1 MKSAIII
8 GGGIAGCSSA
18 YTLAQRG
25 FAVTLL
31 ERQATLAAEASGNP
45 LAVLYPRLTG
55 QNTSLEQLNLHGYLH
70 SLKLIESLG
79 VERCHYLACGV
90 AQLLN
95 NQKAQAR
102 LPAIISAYQNTALFK
117 RMDAVQL
124 NQLADL
130 TLQHE
135 ALYFP
140 QAGGINLQALCHVL
154 TTHANIQVL
163 QHHTALRIERSQQWQ
178 VISANGMKHA
188 ADIIVIANANDAT
201 LLPQSQ
207 HIPLAAVRGQLS
219 YLKATPESAHLKTIV
234 CADGYI
240 TPAIDQVHYLG
251 ASFSQQDSDATL
263 RTADHESNLQL
274 LKDISPG
281 LNQALQNKVISG
293 RVAWRSQTPDYL
305 PAAGQLLDVQALMT
319 GKFYYND
326 EPAKLPW
333 LTGLY
338 VNIGHGSKGFLSAP
352 LCAQVIANHAS
363 DLPSPAP
370 NTLLNALQPNRFIL
384 RKLGLKQL
392 AQHLIP

>member
-1 MKSAIII
+1 MKTAIII
-8 GGGIAGCSSA
+8 GGGIAGCSTA

-25 FAVTLL
+25 FTVTLL
-31 ERQATLAAEASGNP
+31 ERQTTLAAEASGNP

-55 QNTSLEQLNLHGYLH
+55 QDTPLEQLNFYGYFH
-70 SLKLIESLG
+70 SLDLLNSLG
-79 VERCHYLACGV
+79 IERCQYLACGV

-102 LPAIISAYQNTALFK
+102 LPALISAYQNTALFE

-124 NQLADL
+124 SQLAGL

-140 QAGGINLQALCHVL
+140 QAGGIHLPALCQVL
-154 TTHANIQVL
+154 VSHSNIQVL
-163 QHHTALRIERSQQWQ
+163 HHHTDLRIERQQQWQ
-178 VISANGMKHA
+178 VTSENGLKHA
-188 ADIIVIANANDAT
+188 ADIVVIANANDAT
-201 LLPQSQ
+201 QLTQSQ
-207 HIPLAAVRGQLS
+207 HIPLAPIRGQLS
-219 YLKATPESAHLKTIV
+219 YLKATQESENLKTIV

-251 ASFSQQDSDATL
+251 ASFSQQDSDVTL
-263 RTADHESNLQL
+263 RTTDHESNLQL
-274 LKDISPG
+274 LKDISPE
-281 LNQALQNKVISG
+281 LNQALKNEVISG

-305 PAAGQLLDVQALMT
+305 PAAGQLLDAEALMT

-326 EPAKLPW
+326 APAKLPW
-333 LTGLY
+333 LAGLY

-352 LCAQVIANHAS
+352 LCAQVIADHAAG
-363 DLPSPAP
+363 LPSPVP
-370 NTLLNALQPNRFIL
+370 KTLLNAMQPNRFIL

-392 AQHLIP
+392 AQHLIQ